1 MATVNLVGAKPI
13 KRNGSDKSSG
23 IFFDKFLMLG
33 INLARQK
40 IMGTHTY
47 NKSTLLSSYQK
58 TLVYEVFCK
67 GGFI

>member
-47 NKSTLLSSYQK
+47 NKAHFFLLIK
-58 TLVYEVFCK
+58 KL
-67 GGFI
+67 